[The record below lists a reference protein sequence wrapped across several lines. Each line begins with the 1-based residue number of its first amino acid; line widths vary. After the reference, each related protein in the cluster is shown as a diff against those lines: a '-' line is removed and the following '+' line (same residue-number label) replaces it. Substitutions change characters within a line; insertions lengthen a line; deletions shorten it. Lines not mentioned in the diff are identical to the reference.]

1 MRFQSEDGK
10 FIDAD
15 AIATA
20 YAQTIVLQDKCEI
33 QHLMNDIADNREHR
47 DPAKAPAVP
56 IDELVRITRERL
68 TEEDDA
74 TAGTGTADDD
84 AADTT
89 TSVTQA
95 MTPRRTW
102 LFALYDQ
109 LDDIDEAT
117 KHNLAPLAEALE
129 EALTGTHDDGEHHG
143 GNTDSGN
150 NAVSD
155 DVPAPAHPRRIAPD
169 NHPRVFAPV
178 SAPSSSMRYSP
189 SPTGMRRFA
198 RRCSTALPR
207 STT

>member
-74 TAGTGTADDD
+74 TTGTGTADDD

-109 LDDIDEAT
+109 LDDIDG
-117 KHNLAPLAEALE
+117 P
-129 EALTGTHDDGEHHG
+129 
-143 GNTDSGN
+143 
-150 NAVSD
+150 
-155 DVPAPAHPRRIAPD
+155 P
-169 NHPRVFAPV
+169 
-178 SAPSSSMRYSP
+178 
-189 SPTGMRRFA
+189 
-198 RRCSTALPR
+198 
-207 STT
+207 STTSHRSLRHWRRR